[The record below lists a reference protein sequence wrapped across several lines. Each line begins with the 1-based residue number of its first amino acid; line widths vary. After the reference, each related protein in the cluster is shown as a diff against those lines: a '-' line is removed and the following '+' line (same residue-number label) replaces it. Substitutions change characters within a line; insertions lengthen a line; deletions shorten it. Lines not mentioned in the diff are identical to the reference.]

1 MPAARPMTAPK
12 GKARAADAL
21 PAKAQLTPDRWID
34 AATDVLVDEGIDHV
48 RIDTLAAELGVT
60 RGSFYWHFR
69 DREELLR
76 SVLEAWRARAT
87 EDLTARLEGAHR
99 DPREQLR
106 DVLSL
111 PFRGRSAAR
120 AARIELAIRA
130 WARRDEMARWA
141 VDEADAS
148 RLAYIGQLF
157 SSLGFG
163 LAEARSRAALL
174 YGFIVAESLSASL
187 RMPAPQR
194 DARNAIVERLL
205 VQALA

>member
-1 MPAARPMTAPK
+1 MVGSLGGVNTLVYGAAMSERLSKSSWIRRGLITLADEGHGGLKVGPMAAR
-12 GKARAADAL
+12 L
-21 PAKAQLTPDRWID
+21 
-34 AATDVLVDEGIDHV
+34 HV
-48 RIDTLAAELGVT
+48 S

-76 SVLEAWRARAT
+76 RVLDAWRATAT
-87 EDLTARLEGAHR
+87 EQLTARLEGAHR
-99 DPREQLR
+99 DPREQIR

-111 PFRGRSAAR
+111 PFRGRAAAR

-130 WARRDEMARWA
+130 WARRDEMARFA
-141 VDEADAS
+141 VDEADAA

-163 LAEARSRAALL
+163 LAEARSRAALV

-187 RMPAPQR
+187 RPAPAQR
-194 DARNAIVERLL
+194 AARNELVEQL
-205 VQALA
+205 VTRPA

>member
-1 MPAARPMTAPK
+1 MPALRPLSTTKTKARPDPS
-12 GKARAADAL
+12 GKS
-21 PAKAQLTPDRWID
+21 QLTPDRWID
-34 AATDVLVDEGIDHV
+34 AATEVLVDQGIDHV
-48 RIDTLAAELGVT
+48 RIDMLAAELGVT

-76 SVLEAWRARAT
+76 RVLDAWRATAT
-87 EDLTARLEGAHR
+87 EQLTARLEGAHR
-99 DPREQLR
+99 DPREQIR

-111 PFRGRSAAR
+111 PFRGRAAAR

-130 WARRDEMARWA
+130 WARRDEMARFA
-141 VDEADAS
+141 VDEADAA

-163 LAEARSRAALL
+163 LAEARSRAALV

-187 RMPAPQR
+187 RPAAAQR
-194 DARNAIVERLL
+194 QARNELVEQL
-205 VQALA
+205 VTRPA